1 MDQHVLETESHGE
14 FVAQKRGDV
23 WVTRSAFVRV
33 EFGGVRRVGAAS
45 PKVYKSPYNSCVL
58 VRVESLFYQ

>member
-1 MDQHVLETESHGE
+1 
-14 FVAQKRGDV
+14 
-23 WVTRSAFVRV
+23 V

-45 PKVYKSPYNSCVL
+45 PKVYKSPCNSCVL

>member
-1 MDQHVLETESHGE
+1 VDQHVLETESHGE

-23 WVTRSAFVRV
+23 WVARSAFVRV

-45 PKVYKSPYNSCVL
+45 PKVYKSPCNSCVL
-58 VRVESLFYQ
+58 V

>member
-1 MDQHVLETESHGE
+1 
-14 FVAQKRGDV
+14 VAQKRLDV
-23 WVTRSAFVRV
+23 WVARSAFVRV
-33 EFGGVRRVGAAS
+33 ELGGVRRVGAAS

>member
-1 MDQHVLETESHGE
+1 VDQHVLETESHGE

-23 WVTRSAFVRV
+23 WVARSAFVRV

-45 PKVYKSPYNSCVL
+45 IRVPVIRVY
-58 VRVESLFYQ
+58 